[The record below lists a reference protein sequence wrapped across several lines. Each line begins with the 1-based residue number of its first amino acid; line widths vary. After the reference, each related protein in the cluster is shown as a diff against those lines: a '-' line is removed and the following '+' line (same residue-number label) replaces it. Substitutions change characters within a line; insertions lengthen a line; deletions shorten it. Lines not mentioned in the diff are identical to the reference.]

1 MRGSMRTTFG
11 VAAGATALAAVSLVG
26 LGGFASAATGD
37 GGDGGHPGRPA
48 LTDEQKTCLSD
59 NGVTLPER
67 PSDGSRPTP
76 PTEEQRA
83 AMKAAAETCGLPAP
97 RARSARPA
105 LTDEQKTCLSD
116 NGVTL
121 PERPSDGSR
130 PTPPTEEQ
138 RAAMKAAAETCG
150 LPTPAGPGHGPGR
163 GDGAT
168 AQATSVRV
176 SV

>member
-1 MRGSMRTTFG
+1 
-11 VAAGATALAAVSLVG
+11 
-26 LGGFASAATGD
+26 
-37 GGDGGHPGRPA
+37 
-48 LTDEQKTCLSD
+48 
-59 NGVTLPER
+59 
-67 PSDGSRPTP
+67 
-76 PTEEQRA
+76 
-83 AMKAAAETCGLPAP
+83 
-97 RARSARPA
+97 
-105 LTDEQKTCLSD
+105 LSD

-150 LPTPAGPGHGPGR
+150 LPTPAGPGHGPGAGAGR
-163 GDGAT
+163 GADHGEDGT